1 MNFWPADR
9 TAHSPK
15 TRPAI
20 RHGGLG
26 RVRQQETP
34 MRIIGWMNG
43 WADCPQCWR
52 HFLLRPVHIDRTPA
66 WISIAVLGFVVFLA
80 REPKEGA

>member
-1 MNFWPADR
+1 
-9 TAHSPK
+9 
-15 TRPAI
+15 
-20 RHGGLG
+20 
-26 RVRQQETP
+26 

-52 HFLLRPVHIDRTPA
+52 HFLLRPVHIDRTPD

-80 REPKEGA
+80 REPKEGV